1 MPGSTSRP
9 LAAKGGDG
17 TSHLGNMATIGQDWS
32 SILLDV
38 ACQLILGP
46 MYEHSNY
53 GLCPSCDRCESD
65 LKVFGTCSTEGSSS
79 RQLAARK
86 GRVDVVETP
95 GCQVVMIYIYK
106 ADVQHACFFVSRNYL
121 TSAKKELFLY
131 ASHEK

>member
-9 LAAKGGDG
+9 LATKGDDG
-17 TSHLGNMATIGQDWS
+17 TSHLGNMATIGQDCS
-32 SILLDV
+32 STLIVV

-95 GCQVVMIYIYK
+95 GCHVVIIYLK
-106 ADVQHACFFVSRNYL
+106 G
-121 TSAKKELFLY
+121 
-131 ASHEK
+131 